1 MFFPSGS
8 SFFGETNSLLRFTED
23 FFAFLAQHSPPIL
36 ENLIPQ
42 RKGFFQEKNP
52 ECLSPAPFSLAD
64 KSVTVAR
71 ANGRVENLLK
81 NWGAARIRILLI
93 EGC

>member
-23 FFAFLAQHSPPIL
+23 FFTFLAQHSSLIL

-52 ECLSPAPFSLAD
+52 GCLSPAPFSLAD

-71 ANGRVENLLK
+71 AHGRAENFLK
-81 NWGAARIRILLI
+81 NWGAGQGS
-93 EGC
+93 ESY